1 MNNQLKKGVLE
12 LAILGILDKEELYG
26 YLIIQKL
33 EPYVKVKES
42 SVYILLSRLKQN
54 GYVDERLDLNGKRKV
69 YYLKLNDSGREYK
82 KQLEQQWHELK
93 ILIEETVGDCNE

>member
-12 LAILGILDKEELYG
+12 LAILGLLDKEELYG
-26 YLIIQKL
+26 YLIVQKL
-33 EPYVKVKES
+33 EPFIKVKES

-82 KQLEQQWHELK
+82 NQLIVQWEELK
-93 ILIEETVGDCNE
+93 VLIDETVGDNNE